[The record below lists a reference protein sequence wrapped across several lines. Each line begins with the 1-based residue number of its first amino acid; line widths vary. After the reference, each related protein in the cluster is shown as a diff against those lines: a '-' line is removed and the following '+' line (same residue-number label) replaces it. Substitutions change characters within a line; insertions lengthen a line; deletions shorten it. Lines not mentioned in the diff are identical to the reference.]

1 MNISNVTSMNY
12 SGSNLCMYSLGLL
25 FVVHVG
31 LWVLRTLTT
40 HASLPRLAK
49 NRNACR
55 LIFTAPA
62 IVMAM

>member
-1 MNISNVTSMNY
+1 
-12 SGSNLCMYSLGLL
+12 MYSLGLL

-62 IVMAM
+62 IVMAI